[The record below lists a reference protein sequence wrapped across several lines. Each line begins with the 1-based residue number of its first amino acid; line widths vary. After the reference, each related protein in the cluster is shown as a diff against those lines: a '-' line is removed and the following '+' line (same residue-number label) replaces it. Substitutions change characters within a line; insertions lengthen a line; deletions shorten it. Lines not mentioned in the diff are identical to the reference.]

1 MNMRKTVVLLSL
13 FFLLPAKAEMT
24 ARAVVSAIDR
34 TILSAE
40 ISGNVVYL
48 PTGDG
53 EYFKKGALLAQIDCA
68 IFEAQQRKIEI
79 QKKIALYQMQKNE
92 QLDKLNSI
100 GAFEVLISQEEYSKQ
115 GAELDIVSVNVK
127 RCKIYAPFNGR
138 VVEKKVNL
146 HQSIKAQQEILEIV
160 GTGNLEAI
168 VVVHATWLSWLKK
181 GDKLTLNVDETQTD
195 IKVIVKEIGA
205 VVDPTSQT
213 VLIRAKLFKP
223 YGKIIAGMSGTATF
237 NYTNNS
243 KN

>member
-24 ARAVVSAIDR
+24 ARAVISAIDR

-48 PTGDG
+48 PAGDG
-53 EYFKKGALLAQIDCA
+53 EYFKKGALLAKIDCA
-68 IFEAQQRKIEI
+68 IYEAQQRKIEI

-92 QLDKLNSI
+92 QLNKLNAI

-138 VVEKKVNL
+138 VVEKKVKSASKHKSTARDFRN
-146 HQSIKAQQEILEIV
+146 
-160 GTGNLEAI
+160 
-168 VVVHATWLSWLKK
+168 SWHRQFRSDSGCSCHL
-181 GDKLTLNVDETQTD
+181 
-195 IKVIVKEIGA
+195 
-205 VVDPTSQT
+205 
-213 VLIRAKLFKP
+213 AKLAK
-223 YGKIIAGMSGTATF
+223 KR
-237 NYTNNS
+237 
-243 KN
+243 

>member
-1 MNMRKTVVLLSL
+1 MNIRGTVALLGL
-13 FFLLPAKAEMT
+13 LFLLPANAEMT
-24 ARAVVSAIDR
+24 ARAVVSSIDR
-34 TILSAE
+34 TIISAE

-48 PTGDG
+48 PTGEG
-53 EYFKKGALLAQIDCA
+53 EYFKKGALLAKIDCA
-68 IFEAQQRKIEI
+68 IYQAQKRKIEI

-92 QLDKLNSI
+92 QLNKLNSI
-100 GAFEVLISQEEYSKQ
+100 GAFEVLISQAEYNKQ

-127 RCKIYAPFNGR
+127 RCNIYAPFNGR

-160 GTGNLEAI
+160 GTGNLEAR

-181 GDKLTLNVDETQTD
+181 GEKINLSVDETQTE
-195 IKVIVKEIGA
+195 IKAIVKEIGA

-213 VLIRAKLFKP
+213 VLIRAKLLKP

-237 NYTNNS
+237 NS